1 MGYPGSTDLA
11 TQVAACVAEV
21 GAALSY
27 DRAALI
33 RDLYQRLSS
42 EIAELRGDE
51 SLQASLVAS
60 IEGNVETSLPTL
72 QYGVDIGQAEAPS
85 AAIEYARRLAQHGV
99 PVRALV
105 RAYRLGQDTVLQRA
119 LAILN
124 TKVSDPYLLTAVAQR
139 LAAANFAY
147 IDHVTEQVLE
157 AYEEER
163 DR

>member
-1 MGYPGSTDLA
+1 MGYPRSTDLA

-60 IEGNVETSLPTL
+60 IEGNVETSLPFL
-72 QYGVDIGQAEAPS
+72 QYGVDIGQAEAPP

-119 LAILN
+119 FN